1 MFVSELSEELRVENL
16 AGGQQ
21 GNVTYLIVLPHS
33 SIMSCPSSF
42 EELTSVVNV
51 YIAPVSKKDNRHIQ
65 FALHLVFVHR
75 VNGLC
80 QLRPQ
85 RT

>member
-51 YIAPVSKKDNRHIQ
+51 YINQNVSLTDHK
-65 FALHLVFVHR
+65 ALEYAFQDAFNVH
-75 VNGLC
+75 
-80 QLRPQ
+80 
-85 RT
+85 